1 MMKEPDDTQTIDL
14 FQRGERQYGERE
26 PVDAGEPDAEHGPP
40 AHRSSRAG
48 RVVLGL
54 GALLMLSGAVGFGA
68 WRHYQAD
75 AAVMATAEQI
85 RDFVPTVQTA
95 AVRASPPTISVT
107 WPASTLAFSLA
118 DIYARATG
126 YIMTRNVDIG
136 SRVKR
141 GDVLVE
147 IAVPD
152 IDRQIAQ
159 AQQTLT
165 QYQAA
170 LQQAQANRDLA
181 GVTWGRDKPLVQ
193 QGWVTPQQG
202 DVDRLT
208 LQSQQ
213 AAVGVA
219 DGNVKAQQAQVS
231 VLRQQKDFQT
241 VVAPFDGHI
250 TQRNVDVGSLVQANA
265 NTGTDMF
272 TLMNDDVLRI
282 QLYVPQDQAFGVAPG
297 VAAVVRVPEMPGRE
311 FPGTVTRIADALQPG
326 TRTLLTEVDVP
337 NPDHALTAG
346 VYCTVEL
353 KIPRKIP
360 SLIVPAAA
368 IVFNSNGLNVMVVED
383 GVARIRPVTEVRDFG
398 TTVEVSTGVKDGDQV
413 ILNPPVDLTE
423 GHKVKVQPSPPSQL
437 S

>member
-1 MMKEPDDTQTIDL
+1 
-14 FQRGERQYGERE
+14 
-26 PVDAGEPDAEHGPP
+26 H
-40 AHRSSRAG
+40 
-48 RVVLGL
+48 
-54 GALLMLSGAVGFGA
+54 
-68 WRHYQAD
+68 
-75 AAVMATAEQI
+75 
-85 RDFVPTVQTA
+85 
-95 AVRASPPTISVT
+95 
-107 WPASTLAFSLA
+107 
-118 DIYARATG
+118 
-126 YIMTRNVDIG
+126 
-136 SRVKR
+136 
-141 GDVLVE
+141 
-147 IAVPD
+147 
-152 IDRQIAQ
+152 
-159 AQQTLT
+159 
-165 QYQAA
+165 
-170 LQQAQANRDLA
+170 
-181 GVTWGRDKPLVQ
+181 
-193 QGWVTPQQG
+193 QGWVTLQQG

-208 LQSQQ
+208 LAADQ

-219 DGNVKAQQAQVS
+219 DANVKAQQAQVK
-231 VLRQQKDFQT
+231 VLTQTQIYQT

-250 TQRNVDVGSLVQANA
+250 TQRNVDIGTLVQADA

-297 VAAVVRVPEMPGRE
+297 VEAVVRVPEMPGRE

-368 IVFNSNGLNVMVVED
+368 IVFNSNGLNVMVVEN
-383 GVARIRPVTEVRDFG
+383 GVAHIRPVTEARDFG
-398 TTVEVSTGVKDGDQV
+398 TTVEVSTGVKAGDQV

-423 GHKVKVQPSPPSQL
+423 GHKVKVQPSPRSQL